1 MTQTRRNSHLIDL
14 DKTPT
19 HHTLQPGDWWQ
30 FIRDEPMCGE
40 DGALTQVGDVITYQ
54 FKDEPFKR
62 QFRVLAMPLEN
73 VYSCSYLSRC

>member
-30 FIRDEPMCGE
+30 FIRDEPMCGA
-40 DGALTQVGDVITYQ
+40 DGNLTQVGDVITYQ

-62 QFRVLAMPLEN
+62 QFRVIAMPLEN
-73 VYSCSYLSRC
+73 VYSCAYISRC